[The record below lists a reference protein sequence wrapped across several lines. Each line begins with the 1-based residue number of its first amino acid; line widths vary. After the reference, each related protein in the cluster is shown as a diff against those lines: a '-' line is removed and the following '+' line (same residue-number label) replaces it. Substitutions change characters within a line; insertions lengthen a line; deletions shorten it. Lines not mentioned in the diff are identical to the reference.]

1 MSLNLKTSW
10 VLEKIK
16 MTNSKHK
23 LWTLSKNS
31 ITSWIHSQTSAS
43 FQNQLKTAL
52 KKANKLSLSKKKF
65 LSLYGMDRNKFKK
78 MEK

>member
-1 MSLNLKTSW
+1 
-10 VLEKIK
+10 
-16 MTNSKHK
+16 MTNSKLK
-23 LWTLSKNS
+23 LWTLSKNL

-43 FQNQLKTAL
+43 FQNQLKIAL
-52 KKANKLSLSKKKF
+52 KKVNKPSLSKKKF